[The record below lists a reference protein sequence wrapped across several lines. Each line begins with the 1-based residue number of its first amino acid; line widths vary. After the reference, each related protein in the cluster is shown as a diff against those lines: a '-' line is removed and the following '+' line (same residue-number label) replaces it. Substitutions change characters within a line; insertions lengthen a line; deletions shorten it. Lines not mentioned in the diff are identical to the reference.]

1 MEVRVLS
8 RSRERRMADDFA
20 RRVVIALV
28 LGIVLGMIVGD
39 SAVGIALGV
48 ALVFGAGLFAAKQQ

>member
-1 MEVRVLS
+1 
-8 RSRERRMADDFA
+8 MAEDFA

-28 LGIVLGMIVGD
+28 LGVVLGMIVGD

-48 ALVFGAGLFAAKQQ
+48 AIVFGAGLFTAKHQ